1 MASLLVAANWPVI
14 GQICWVLGKVMEF
27 IYNCWDRILP
37 TDAGLVGLSI
47 ITYTLVVYTIMLPLT
62 INQQRSTRMT
72 AAMNPELQ
80 AIQKKYKNKKDQ
92 ASQMAQQEEM
102 QQVYDKYGVSMW
114 GGCLPMLIQLP
125 LLFALYPVIYSI
137 ADYVPEI
144 AQAPDPAIVNRFLTI
159 PDMSISPWTMI
170 QNNGNFTL
178 PPAVIIITAIALPV
192 LSGVTQYLSVK
203 LSQSTTGNAN
213 SGSDTMGGSMRM
225 MNIIMP
231 LFSVYIVFT
240 LPAGIGLYWI
250 CSAIFRSIQQVLIN
264 RHLNKTSLDE
274 LIERNRDKAE
284 QKKQKRGERAD
295 KLNAMAQT
303 NTRSIKTIATQD
315 VSDKDDKQENADSE
329 RAEKLEKAQKH
340 ADNAKEGS
348 LASKAN
354 MVKRYNENK

>member
-1 MASLLVAANWPVI
+1 MASLLAAANWPVI

-144 AQAPDPAIVNRFLTI
+144 AMAPDPAAVNRFLTI

-170 QNNGNFTL
+170 RNSGNYTL
-178 PPAVIIITAIALPV
+178 PAAVIVITAIALPV

-203 LSQSTTGNAN
+203 LSQSTSA
-213 SGSDTMGGSMRM
+213 SAGSESMGGSMQM
-225 MNIIMP
+225 MNIVMP

-264 RHLNKTSLDE
+264 RHLNKTSLEE
-274 LIERNRDKAE
+274 LVDQNREKAE

-295 KLNAMAQT
+295 KMNAMAQT

-315 VSDKDDKQENADSE
+315 VSDKDDKADDNKSE
-329 RAEKLEKAQKH
+329 RSEKLEKAQKH